1 MRIGPMEWKNVY
13 KGMLMGI
20 TELIPG
26 VSAGTIAVMLGIYD
40 RLVMAISGFFS
51 REWKRHLVFLVPI
64 GIGMGVALILFS
76 RLITYL
82 LSEHYVA
89 TMFFFTGLIV
99 GIIPSIARQA
109 EVKRNFG
116 ISHYV
121 IVFIGIGLAASMAFF
136 SSDETASPVT
146 SINLTEGIGYFFA
159 GGLASMAMLL
169 PGISGS
175 FVLLVIGVYPTAT
188 HALATFNIPIILA
201 IGSGVIVGFILT
213 SKLIRYFLD
222 RYTTV
227 MYAIILGMI
236 SGSIAVI
243 FPGLPDSTPL
253 FIVSAITFLSGL
265 SLTFLLSMKRPHLT
279 EKA

>member
-1 MRIGPMEWKNVY
+1 
-13 KGMLMGI
+13 
-20 TELIPG
+20 
-26 VSAGTIAVMLGIYD
+26 
-40 RLVMAISGFFS
+40 
-51 REWKRHLVFLVPI
+51 
-64 GIGMGVALILFS
+64 MGVALILFS

-99 GIIPSIARQA
+99 EIIPSIARQA

-146 SINLTEGIGYFFA
+146 IDLTEGIGYFFA

-222 RYTTV
+222 RYRTV

-265 SLTFLLSMKRPHLT
+265 SR
-279 EKA
+279 